1 MNRTKKMTTPAEKKI
16 NALEN
21 ENRFLKNKLHELLEI
36 GDDISVGKFEE
47 EENKTI
53 ENLEKLNY
61 KLKVMVL
68 SVIKDKYLIK
78 IH

>member
-1 MNRTKKMTTPAEKKI
+1 MNRTEKMTTPAEKKI

-21 ENRFLKNKLHELLEI
+21 ENRHLKNKLHELLEL
-36 GDDISVGKFEE
+36 GDDISLGKFEE

-68 SVIKDKYLIK
+68 RVIKDKYLLPV
-78 IH
+78 